1 VEKDEKK
8 SEPKNIIRDL
18 FDPKPIKDILFPSS
32 AKKASN
38 TVLDIILRRR

>member
-1 VEKDEKK
+1 MEKDEKK
-8 SEPKNIIRDL
+8 KEDKNLIRDL
-18 FDPKPIKDILFPSS
+18 FDPRPIKDILFPSS